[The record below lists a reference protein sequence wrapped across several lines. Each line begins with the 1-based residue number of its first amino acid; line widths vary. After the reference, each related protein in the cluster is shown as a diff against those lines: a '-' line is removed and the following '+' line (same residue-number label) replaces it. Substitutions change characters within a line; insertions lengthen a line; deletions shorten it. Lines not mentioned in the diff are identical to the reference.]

1 MTVFGVHS
9 TQQMPLS
16 HRATEV
22 VVPPLQEAE
31 QRSVLEHILHTQ
43 LLDQLRKLSKPQLQ
57 APLKALS
64 QFTTGNKDVLVQRLA
79 CVLATN
85 SVHTPVDMFLSAQ
98 AAALEAA
105 VDVGGSSQVGHGD
118 SRDPF
123 ADEAAAEHQHPG
135 LRQGRLNEQH
145 GHQQQNAATAAAGAT
160 GR

>member
-1 MTVFGVHS
+1 
-9 TQQMPLS
+9 MPLN
-16 HRATEV
+16 HGATEIV
-22 VVPPLQEAE
+22 APPMQEAE

-85 SVHTPVDMFLSAQ
+85 SAHAPVDIFLSAQ

-105 VDVGGSSQVGHGD
+105 FDAGASSQMGHGA
-118 SRDPF
+118 SRNPL
-123 ADEAAAEHQHPG
+123 APQAAAEHQHPG
-135 LRQGRLNEQH
+135 LRQGGLNVQP
-145 GHQQQNAATAAAGAT
+145 GDQQQNAATPSAGAT